1 MSQHSREGMEKQM
14 ENWEQ
19 NRHLDET
26 SLETAGGGEREQ
38 LGEIRQKFLPG
49 CVSKWHQAFME
60 VKAVTAKFLSTLR
73 EPTKGS
79 EAEWKE
85 GQSV

>member
-1 MSQHSREGMEKQM
+1 
-14 ENWEQ
+14 
-19 NRHLDET
+19 
-26 SLETAGGGEREQ
+26 
-38 LGEIRQKFLPG
+38 
-49 CVSKWHQAFME
+49 ME

-73 EPTKGS
+73 EPTEGS